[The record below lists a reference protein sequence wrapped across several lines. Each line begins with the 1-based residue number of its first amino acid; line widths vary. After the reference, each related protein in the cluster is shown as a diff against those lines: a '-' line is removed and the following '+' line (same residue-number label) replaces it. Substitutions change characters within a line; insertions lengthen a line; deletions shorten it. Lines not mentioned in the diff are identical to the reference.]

1 MKSKTTR
8 MFSLVLALAMCLGFL
23 VVPASAAGYDSD
35 YYEYAGV
42 FGDDPGP
49 SAPSYTLGNPVG
61 IAKNS
66 SGQYYVADMANGRI
80 IKLNSSFQQIGE
92 LSGIDMPLFVYVDNS
107 DNVLVNELGTHSI
120 LKYDANFNFITS
132 WGGPGTA
139 NGKFNIPRSI
149 VQDSLGNYF
158 VSDELNHRI
167 QKFDVDGNH
176 LATYGSWGS
185 GNGQFKVQQGL
196 SIDSSDRLYVADT
209 YNNRIQVFQT
219 RSSWQF
225 LKSFGTYGV
234 YNPFNYFSF
243 QPDIMNHPRGVY
255 VDKSTGRVA
264 VTDSSNNRVMVYNN
278 YNANFSFYQS
288 QNGAVGMTLP
298 THAIMDISAK
308 LIVLDSHSR
317 ILKFNSILNNTTLF
331 SEYGTYRNSS
341 TQFSNPQGVSV
352 DEYNGDVYITD
363 SFNHRIMKYDNNG
376 TLLATYGGAGGPY
389 GYGTALNYF
398 HYPKQTA
405 VDALGSIYVADYANA
420 RVVAKGIL
428 SPTFQLVTPVGGVVL
443 PWGVAIDNTGGR
455 LFVSDWYDDTIR
467 VFSAGVLMYTFGGS
481 GSTNGKLNKPADLK
495 IGTYQGQNALYVAD
509 VGNNRVQIF
518 SLTGSYLGQLGQP
531 SIDPLQYYDASKAAG
546 GMLLPYGIAI
556 TPEGNVVV
564 SDTSHKCMR
573 MYDSNGSLLETW
585 ATMSISEGNF
595 FSPMGCDIDPNT
607 GRLYVAD
614 GVLER
619 VQFYDSLLPAA
630 AKNPDLAQ
638 REEAVEVE
646 YGEAE
651 ARMQDEAD
659 FEQE

>member
-1 MKSKTTR
+1 MKLNKAR
-8 MFSLVLALAMCLGFL
+8 VFSLILAIAMSTTLL
-23 VVPASAAGYDSD
+23 IAPASAANDKSNRYS
-35 YYEYAGV
+35 YAGV
-42 FGDDPGP
+42 FGADPGP
-49 SAPSYTLGNPVG
+49 AAPNYTLGNPVG

-66 SGQYYVADMANGRI
+66 LNQYYVADIANGRI
-80 IKLNSSFQQIGE
+80 IKLDSSFRQIDQ
-92 LSGIDMPLFVYVDNS
+92 LSGIDMPLFVYVDNQG
-107 DNVLVNELGTHSI
+107 NVLVNELGTHSI

-139 NGKFNIPRSI
+139 DGKFNIPRSI

-167 QKFDVDGNH
+167 QKFDVNGAH
-176 LATYGSWGS
+176 LATYGGWGS

-196 SIDSSDRLYVADT
+196 SIDASDRLYVADT

-219 RSSWQF
+219 RGTWQF
-225 LKSFGTYGV
+225 LKTFGTYGV
-234 YNPFNYFSF
+234 YNPFNIYSF
-243 QPDIMNHPRGVY
+243 QPSIMNHPRGVY

-278 YNANFSFYQS
+278 YNSNFSFYQS
-288 QNGAVGMTLP
+288 QNGAVTMSLP
-298 THAIMDISAK
+298 THAIMDSSAS
-308 LIVLDSHSR
+308 LVVLDSHSR
-317 ILKFNSILNNTTLF
+317 ILKFNSIFNNTTLF
-331 SEYGTYRNSS
+331 SEYGTLRTSD

-352 DEYNGDVYITD
+352 DAYNGDVYITD
-363 SFNHRIMKYDNNG
+363 SFNHRIMKYDSTGN
-376 TLLATYGGAGGPY
+376 LVATYGGIGGPR

-405 VDALGSIYVADYANA
+405 VDALGSLYVADYANA

-443 PWGVAIDNTGGR
+443 PWGVAVDSSGGR

-481 GSTNGKLNKPADLK
+481 GTANGKFNKPADMK
-495 IGTYQGQNALYVAD
+495 IGTYQGQSALYVAD

-518 SLTGSYLGQLGQP
+518 TLGGTYLGQLGQP
-531 SIDPLQYYDASKAAG
+531 TIDPLQHYDASKAAG

-556 TPEGNVVV
+556 TPEGNVIV

-573 MYDSNGSLLETW
+573 MYDSNGNLLETW
-585 ATMSISEGNF
+585 ATMSSSEGNF
-595 FSPMGCDIDPNT
+595 FSPMGCDIDPRT
-607 GRLYVAD
+607 GRLYVTD

-619 VQFYDSLLPAA
+619 VQFFDPI
-630 AKNPDLAQ
+630 P
-638 REEAVEVE
+638 
-646 YGEAE
+646 
-651 ARMQDEAD
+651 
-659 FEQE
+659 